1 MRTSASG
8 QADSF
13 YHSEWAD
20 YWWSG
25 PETWASG
32 GSYQNAIYDDYT
44 YQWTKTW
51 QGQGD
56 GTVTSSAANHV
67 TGIENGSENAWST
80 HTVSEGNGSGY
91 STSSSWS
98 GSWNPSYDQTVT
110 YPGFYDYRY
119 YGRDYS
125 GSGEE
130 DYIAYMGDAFYE
142 ASSPGSG
149 ASGGMFP
156 FGYSDEEKALRIR

>member
-1 MRTSASG
+1 MAARSASASG

-80 HTVSEGNGSGY
+80 HTVSEGKGDGY
-91 STSSSWS
+91 SSSSSWS

-119 YGRDYS
+119 YGRDYG

-130 DYIAYMGDAFYE
+130 DYIAYMGDVFYDH
-142 ASSPGSG
+142 PGSDTG
-149 ASGGMFP
+149 FFP
-156 FGYSDEEKALRIR
+156 FA